1 MLPQHGEDFL
11 TQPRK
16 IALSRSLIKRS
27 ATATYQVALKMYIV
41 LSIIWNLNSS
51 IILSNPRHVLYQLLP
66 PEKDT
71 GLDITCG
78 NVLITLLCLSQI
90 IIMIRKNFLH
100 RMLFMDTYQ
109 VYVQVYVYTGVCMYI
124 STQAYCIVYTL
135 FQAYLLNSTYFHFY
149 HAICYA
155 SAVSAN

>member
-100 RMLFMDTYQ
+100 RMLFMDTY
-109 VYVQVYVYTGVCMYI
+109 
-124 STQAYCIVYTL
+124 
-135 FQAYLLNSTYFHFY
+135 
-149 HAICYA
+149 
-155 SAVSAN
+155 